1 MPLPRNVALAAVA
14 LVVALWSPAP
24 VVAGPGDAG
33 AFVKQLGDD
42 AIAVLSGADTDAEQR
57 RTRYRELL
65 DRGFAINTIA
75 RFVLGRYWRAATKTQ
90 RSEYLVLF
98 REFVLDTYAARLEE
112 YAGQTF
118 EVVKLQPLDK
128 KDTMVNTE
136 IRSPGAPSIRVDY
149 RVRARRDGLKIVDVV
164 VEGVS
169 LITTQRAEFASVIN
183 RKGVEGLLAMLR
195 ERSATGTASY

>member
-24 VVAGPGDAG
+24 VVAGPGDTG

-42 AIAVLSGADTDAEQR
+42 AIAVLTEADSDAER
-57 RTRYRELL
+57 RGTRYRELL
-65 DRGFAINTIA
+65 DRGFAIDTIA
-75 RFVLGRYWRAATKTQ
+75 RFVLGRHWRAATKTQ
-90 RSEYLVLF
+90 RSEYLALF
-98 REFVLDTYAARLEE
+98 REFVLETYAARLEN
-112 YAGQTF
+112 YTGQTF
-118 EVVKLQPLDK
+118 EIIKSRPLDK

-136 IRSPGAPSIRVDY
+136 IRSPDAPPIRVDY
-149 RVRARRDGLKIVDVV
+149 RVRERRGGLKVVDVV

-169 LITTQRAEFASVIN
+169 LITTQRAEFASVIS

-195 ERSATGTASY
+195 ERAATGTASN